1 MIINNIENLD
11 EIKQKFLSAKPFPHV
26 VIDNFFKDEFYSDLP
41 SILDDF
47 YQSKKED
54 GKKFE
59 SDIEKKWG
67 SSGLDLPEKLIAVQN
82 LIKSN
87 DFLSLVEDITGF
99 NNLKLTKNINGR
111 GFSFF
116 HVSEKG
122 SYLGPHTDHTRDRHF
137 GPYHVANII
146 IYASNSWRPEWG
158 GGTTLYDK
166 KINHVE
172 TVEFKPNRA
181 LFFMH
186 SPSSIHGS
194 QEVFKN
200 AETNRHSFYYDFYTD
215 DKDPYKHT
223 TLNKISLHSAPHL
236 FYLDKKIDYLKPK
249 NLKYSLQHIRSA
261 LGFID
266 YKFLN
271 QNFTRALRK
280 IVIK

>member
-1 MIINNIENLD
+1 M
-11 EIKQKFLSAKPFPHV
+11 S
-26 VIDNFFKDEFYSDLP
+26 
-41 SILDDF
+41 
-47 YQSKKED
+47 
-54 GKKFE
+54 
-59 SDIEKKWG
+59 
-67 SSGLDLPEKLIAVQN
+67 
-82 LIKSN
+82 
-87 DFLSLVEDITGF
+87 
-99 NNLKLTKNINGR
+99 
-111 GFSFF
+111 FSFF

-158 GGTTLYDK
+158 GGTTLYDE

-186 SPSSIHGS
+186 SPLSVHGS
-194 QEVFKN
+194 QKVFKN

-215 DKDPYKHT
+215 DKNHFFYKF
-223 TLNKISLHSAPHL
+223 N
-236 FYLDKKIDYLKPK
+236 KKIDYLKPK

-280 IVIK
+280 IVII